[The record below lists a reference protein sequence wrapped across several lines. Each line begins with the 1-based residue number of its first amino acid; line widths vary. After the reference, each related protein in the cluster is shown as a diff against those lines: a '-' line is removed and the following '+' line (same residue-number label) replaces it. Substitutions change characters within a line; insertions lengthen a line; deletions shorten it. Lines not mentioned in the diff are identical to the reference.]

1 MQFDIRSPSPLRRRS
16 ILLRTTTHDLDFVRM
31 DTRIVHL
38 KRHVLDQKGPY
49 FIAEAVGV
57 EMSLYHL
64 SSVPLTLS
72 LPSPSSHPY
81 LERHPR
87 LHLVLQHLCNAAI
100 EVAQDLHRKL
110 RLDAA
115 LSDQLVEGIHQSPP
129 DTTKA
134 SR

>member
-1 MQFDIRSPSPLRRRS
+1 MN
-16 ILLRTTTHDLDFVRM
+16 
-31 DTRIVHL
+31 TRIVHL
-38 KRHVLDQKGPY
+38 KRHVLDQEGPH

-57 EMSLYHL
+57 EVSLYHP
-64 SSVPLTLS
+64 SSVPLPLS
-72 LPSPSSHPY
+72 QPCPPSHPY

-87 LHLVLQHLCNAAI
+87 LHLILQHLRNASI
-100 EVAQDLHRKL
+100 KVAQDLHRKL

-134 SR
+134 NALALLQVR

>member
-1 MQFDIRSPSPLRRRS
+1 MVLRRRS
-16 ILLRTTTHDLDFVRM
+16 ILLRPATHDLDFVRM
-31 DTRIVHL
+31 NTRIVHL
-38 KRHVLDQKGPY
+38 KCHILDQEGPY

-57 EMSLYHL
+57 EVSLYHP

-72 LPSPSSHPY
+72 LPRPPSHPY

-87 LHLVLQHLCNAAI
+87 LDLVLQHLCDTAI

-129 DTTKA
+129 DTTQA
-134 SR
+134 RH